1 MNTPHKSLLEIFDAA
16 LRAVDGRRCVRERLR
31 QRPLKGQISLVAMG
45 KAAGAMA
52 TGAREI
58 LGERIVSA
66 LVISKHGHLGSVSAS
81 LPGWELFEAGHPL
94 PDSRSLAAGDRLI
107 TFLQQEPERP
117 LLFLL
122 SGGASSLVESPVDG
136 VGGDFLVRANRW
148 LLGSGLAI
156 GEMNRARK
164 ALSRIKGGGLLHWV
178 GDRPVTAL
186 AISDVPGDEP
196 DVIGSGLLVPEMIT
210 PDGMDNLSL
219 PDWLD
224 SVVRQAFRQRRIY
237 GAHGPVIEIIA
248 NLGRAKAA
256 AAREARKLGYRVTM
270 VDEFVAGDA
279 TAAGV
284 RLADELKVAEPG
296 VTVWGGETTVVLPP
310 EPGQGGRNQHLALA
324 AAGELQGQ
332 DNLWFLAAGTDG
344 TDGSTEDEGALVD
357 GATLTRARNEG
368 FDPNQALRQA
378 DSGSLLEASGDLVTT
393 GPTGTNV
400 MDLMLGLKL

>member
-1 MNTPHKSLLEIFDAA
+1 MSTPRMSLLEIFDAA
-16 LRAVDGRRCVRERLR
+16 LQAVDGRRCVRERLR
-31 QRPLKGQISLVAMG
+31 QRPKKGQISLVAVG

-52 TGAREI
+52 AGAREI

-66 LVISKHGHLGSVSAS
+66 LVVSKHGHLESVSAR
-81 LPGWELFEAGHPL
+81 LPDWELFEAGHPL
-94 PDSRSLAAGDRLI
+94 PDGRSLAAGDRLI
-107 TFLQQEPERP
+107 AFLHQKPQRP

-156 GEMNRARK
+156 GEMNRVRK

-178 GDRPVTAL
+178 GDRPVTVL

-196 DVIGSGLLVPEMIT
+196 GVIGSGLLTPEVIT
-210 PDGMDNLSL
+210 PDGMENFGL
-219 PDWLD
+219 PEWLD
-224 SVVRQAFRQRRIY
+224 SVVRQAIRQRRIY
-237 GAHGPVIEIIA
+237 GGHGPAIEIIA
-248 NLGRAKAA
+248 NLEQAKAA
-256 AAREARKLGYRVTM
+256 AAREARKLGYRVKV
-270 VDEFVAGDA
+270 VDGFVAGDA
-279 TAAGV
+279 AAVGV

-324 AAGELQGQ
+324 AAGQLQGH
-332 DNLWFLAAGTDG
+332 DNLWFLSAGTDG
-344 TDGSTEDEGALVD
+344 TDGPTEDAGALVD
-357 GATLTRARNEG
+357 GATLTRARNES
-368 FDPNQALRQA
+368 FDPDQALRQA
-378 DSGSLLEASGDLVTT
+378 GSGSLLEASGDLVTT

>member
-1 MNTPHKSLLEIFDAA
+1 MNTPRMSLLEIFYAA
-16 LRAVDGRRCVRERLR
+16 LRVVDGRRCVRKRLR
-31 QRPLKGQISLVAMG
+31 QRPLKGQISLVAVG
-45 KAAGAMA
+45 KAAAAMA
-52 TGAREI
+52 AGAREI
-58 LGERIVSA
+58 VGEHIVSA
-66 LVISKHGHLGSVSAS
+66 LVISKSGHLDSVSAS

-107 TFLQQEPERP
+107 AFLQQEPQRP

-136 VGGDFLVRANRW
+136 VGDDFLIRANRW

-156 GEMNRARK
+156 GEMNRVRK

-196 DVIGSGLLVPEMIT
+196 EVIGSGLLMPEVIT
-210 PDGMDNLSL
+210 PDGMENLSL

-224 SVVRQAFRQRRIY
+224 SVVRQAIRQRRIY
-237 GAHGPVIEIIA
+237 GGHGQAIEIIA
-248 NLGRAKAA
+248 NLGQAKAA
-256 AAREARKLGYRVTM
+256 AAREARKLGYRVKV

-296 VTVWGGETTVVLPP
+296 VTIWGGETTVVLPP

-324 AAGELQGQ
+324 AAGALQGH

-344 TDGSTEDEGALVD
+344 TDGPTEDAGALVD

-368 FDPNQALRQA
+368 FDPGQALRQA

>member
-1 MNTPHKSLLEIFDAA
+1 MNTPRQSLLEIFNAA
-16 LRAVDGRRCVRERLR
+16 LQAVDGRRCVRERLR
-31 QRPLKGQISLVAMG
+31 QRPLKGQVSLVAVG
-45 KAAGAMA
+45 KAAGAMVA
-52 TGAREI
+52 GARDV
-58 LGERIVSA
+58 LGEHIVSA
-66 LVISKHGHLGSVSAS
+66 LVISKSGHLDSVSAN

-94 PDSRSLAAGDRLI
+94 PDGRSLVAGDRLI
-107 TFLQQEPERP
+107 AFLQQEPQRA

-122 SGGASSLVESPVDG
+122 SGGASSLVESPIDG
-136 VGGDFLVRANRW
+136 VGGDFLVRANHW

-156 GEMNRARK
+156 GEMNRVRK

-178 GDRPVTAL
+178 GDRPVTVL

-196 DVIGSGLLVPEMIT
+196 GVIGSGLLTPEVIT
-210 PDGMDNLSL
+210 PDGMENFGL

-224 SVVRQAFRQRRIY
+224 SVVRQAIRQRRIY
-237 GAHGPVIEIIA
+237 ADHGPVIEIIA
-248 NLGRAKAA
+248 NLGQAKVA
-256 AAREARKLGYRVTM
+256 AAREARKLGYRVKV

-279 TAAGV
+279 AAVGV

-310 EPGQGGRNQHLALA
+310 EPGLGGRNQHLALA
-324 AAGELQGQ
+324 AAGQLQGH
-332 DNLWFLAAGTDG
+332 DNLWFLSAGTDG
-344 TDGSTEDEGALVD
+344 TDGPTEDAGALVD
-357 GATLTRARNEG
+357 GATLTRARNGG
-368 FDPNQALRQA
+368 FDPDQALRQA